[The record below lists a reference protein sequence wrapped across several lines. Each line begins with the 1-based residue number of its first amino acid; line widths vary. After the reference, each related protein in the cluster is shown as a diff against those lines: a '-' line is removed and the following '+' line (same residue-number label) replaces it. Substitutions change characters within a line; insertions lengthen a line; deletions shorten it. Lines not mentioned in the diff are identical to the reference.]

1 MVRLFCVIIVAD
13 VCPENAVGAGRRKP
27 HERGDARG
35 EKIRAGCGGGGCVA
49 DASGA
54 GDARRCA
61 QRRPGY
67 SIRSL
72 YFDTLDDQDFWDKI
86 EGIELRRKIRL
97 RIYSPADTVS
107 KLEMKQK
114 QGPYQKKRSLAI
126 SRADALALCAGDYSP
141 LLRYSDPFAAEC
153 YGLMHNRCY
162 RPRTIVEYRRQAF
175 IAREN
180 NIRLTF
186 DSDIRATE
194 ASMALFAE
202 DLALTPVLDPFSMVL
217 EVKFNGFLLSYIKNL
232 LDTVHRPELS
242 VSKYCLARRFTM
254 GIQPV

>member
-1 MVRLFCVIIVAD
+1 MNEVMREEKKYALDVAEGAVLRTRLAQVM
-13 VCPENAVGAGRRKP
+13 
-27 HERGDARG
+27 H
-35 EKIRAGCGGGGCVA
+35 A
-49 DASGA
+49 DAHNGA
-54 GDARRCA
+54 R
-61 QRRPGY
+61 GY

-97 RIYSPADTVS
+97 RIYSPADTVA

-217 EVKFNGFLLSYIKNL
+217 EVKFNGFLLAI
-232 LDTVHRPELS
+232 
-242 VSKYCLARRFTM
+242 SKICWTRCTGRSCR
-254 GIQPV
+254 

>member
-1 MVRLFCVIIVAD
+1 MNEVMREEKKYALDVAEGAVLRTRLAQVM
-13 VCPENAVGAGRRKP
+13 
-27 HERGDARG
+27 H
-35 EKIRAGCGGGGCVA
+35 A
-49 DASGA
+49 DAHNGA
-54 GDARRCA
+54 R
-61 QRRPGY
+61 GY

-97 RIYSPADTVS
+97 RIYSPADTVA

-254 GIQPV
+254 GIQPL